1 MTARTGAS
9 ASDLVPGADGPV
21 WHTLSADRVLVA
33 EEVDEQFG
41 LSSAEA
47 AARTQRFGPNK
58 FDAAKAEPRWRAF
71 VRQYADPMQI
81 VLLVAGVV
89 SLYPLKEW
97 ETGIVLILLTLFNAV
112 LGLQQEGKAAA
123 AVTALQKMMIIKAK
137 VMRDGHLEEIP
148 AAELVPGDVVS
159 IEAGDIVPADGRLL
173 QAATLEVAESA
184 LTGESLP
191 VAKSTEAVGGAGTP
205 LGDRTDMVYMNTNV
219 TRGAGEFVV
228 TATGMATEVGH
239 ISGMLEAEQAV
250 KTPLTRQ
257 LDKLTHQILLIA
269 GFALVASMGL
279 NLARGDTFTV
289 VFTAAVAFAIGAL
302 PENLPAVVTTILA
315 SGTQAL
321 ARAGAIMKRL
331 QSTETL
337 GSTSAIN
344 SDKTGTLTLNQM
356 TAVAMAVVRRRYAI
370 EGSGYST
377 AGQIT
382 RVAGEPEIPLDQ
394 FLMPMVLAS
403 DAVLSDGEL
412 IGDPTE
418 GALVAL
424 AAKGGVDA
432 AATRQA
438 YPRIAELPFDAAY
451 KLMATFHKMKD
462 ESGAEVVRCFVKGA
476 PDQLLARAATVFDAD
491 AGPVPADGE
500 FRELY
505 LAENQ
510 RLGEQG
516 LRVMATARKDFDPA
530 AFDPGADLLPLV
542 TDLELLALVGI
553 VDPPRA
559 TARASIA
566 TAKTAGI
573 RVRMITG
580 DHAVTAAAIARQL
593 GIDGEVITGAEFGAM
608 SDAEALD
615 SIGHVGVIAR
625 VTPEHKVRL
634 VDMLKKQGHVVAMTG
649 DGVNDAP
656 ALKRADIGIAM
667 GITGTEVTKEAAVM
681 VLTDD
686 NFSTIVKAVELG
698 RGLYDNLTKYIRFQ
712 MGCLFGFIVS
722 FLGASIFD
730 ITGGV
735 PFLPLQTLWIN
746 FTTLLFQAIGLG
758 YGRPAPGLM
767 ERRPRQSDRP
777 ILTRGGYAWLISAGL
792 VMGAGTLGVLSWAE
806 QVRTQAIAHTMGV
819 VTFSLYALFFS
830 IVTKDE
836 RRTVFSLD
844 TFSDSKFV
852 IATGVSVLTLLLSTV
867 FGPLQTFL
875 KTTSLDVQQW
885 LICLAVALS
894 IVVVSEIRK
903 AVRRKTATEAVPA
916 GQPPPSPQSPQQG
929 DEAPRP
935 FEQNVETGLTAADPP
950 TGT

>member
-1 MTARTGAS
+1 MP
-9 ASDLVPGADGPV
+9 DLAPADGVPA
-21 WHTLSADRVLVA
+21 WHTLTVGQVLQA
-33 EEVDEQFG
+33 HGVDSQGG
-41 LSSAEA
+41 LSA
-47 AARTQRFGPNK
+47 ADVTTRAQQFGPNK
-58 FDAAKAEPRWRAF
+58 FTEAKAEPRWRAF
-71 VRQYADPMQI
+71 MRQYADPMQI
-81 VLLVAGVV
+81 VLLVAGIV
-89 SLYPLKEW
+89 SLYPLKEL
-97 ETGIVLILLTLFNAV
+97 ETGLVLIFLTLFNAV

-123 AVTALQKMMIIKAK
+123 AVAALQKMMIVRAR
-137 VMRDGHLEEIP
+137 VRRGGALEQIP
-148 AAELVPGDVVS
+148 AEQLVPGDIVA

-173 QAATLEVAESA
+173 RAATLEVAESA

-191 VAKSTEAVGGAGTP
+191 VSKGTDPVAGAGTP
-205 LGDRTDMVYMNTNV
+205 LGDRTDMVYLNTNV
-219 TRGAGEFVV
+219 TRGSGEFVV

-239 ISGMLEAEQAV
+239 ISGMLQAEQAV

-257 LDKLTHQILLIA
+257 LDKLTHQILWIA
-269 GFALVASMGL
+269 GVALVVSMAL

-315 SGTQAL
+315 YGTQAL
-321 ARAGAIMKRL
+321 ARAGAIMKRM

-356 TAVAMAVVRRRYAI
+356 TAVAMAVVGRRYAI
-370 EGSGYST
+370 EGSGYGT
-377 AGQIT
+377 EGRIN
-382 RVAGEPEIPLDQ
+382 RVAGETEIPLDQ

-403 DAVLSDGEL
+403 DAVITADGL

-432 AATRQA
+432 ASTRQA

-451 KLMATFHKMKD
+451 KLMATFHKMPS
-462 ESGAEVVRCFVKGA
+462 ESGPQVVRCFVKGA

-500 FRELY
+500 FRDRY

-516 LRVMATARKDFDPA
+516 LRVLATARKDFDPA
-530 AFDPGADLLPLV
+530 TFDPGADLLPLV
-542 TDLELLALVGI
+542 TGLEMLALVGI
-553 VDPPRA
+553 VDPPRP
-559 TARASIA
+559 TAKASIA
-566 TAKTAGI
+566 TAKAAGI

-593 GIDGEVITGAEFGAM
+593 GIDGEVITGAQFGAM
-608 SDAEALD
+608 SDGEALAAID
-615 SIGHVGVIAR
+615 GIGVIAR

-634 VDMLKKQGHVVAMTG
+634 VDMLKQRGQIVAMTG

-681 VLTDD
+681 ILTDD

-698 RGLYDNLTKYIRFQ
+698 RGLYDNLVKYIRFQ

-722 FLGASIFD
+722 FLGASIFN

-758 YGRPAPGLM
+758 YGTPAAGLM
-767 ERRPRQSDRP
+767 DRKPRQPDEP
-777 ILTRGGYAWLISAGL
+777 ILPRGLFVWLVTAGL
-792 VMGAGTLGVLSWAE
+792 IVGAGTLGVLSWAE
-806 QVRTQAIAHTMGV
+806 QVRTEAVAHTMGV
-819 VTFSLYALFFS
+819 VTFSLFALFFS
-830 IVTKDE
+830 IATKDE

-844 TFSDSKFV
+844 TFADKTFN
-852 IATGVSVLTLLLSTV
+852 IATGVSVLTLILSTV
-867 FGPLQTFL
+867 FGPFQKFL
-875 KTTSLDVQQW
+875 DTTSLDIQQW
-885 LICLAVALS
+885 LICTGVALS
-894 IVVVSEIRK
+894 IIIVSEIRK
-903 AVRRKTATEAVPA
+903 LIRRRKDAALVPA
-916 GQPPPSPQSPQQG
+916 GPAAPSP
-929 DEAPRP
+929 
-935 FEQNVETGLTAADPP
+935 AASA
-950 TGT
+950 